1 MARSRRDPVFAEPGA
16 PFWTGGATR
25 ITRCSTCDER
35 LPVPHHAGA
44 RARMNL
50 PNEVEILL
58 VEDNPHDEELTLRAL
73 KERNIAN
80 QLFVARDGAEALDF
94 FFGDG
99 THPWREIGI
108 VPRVVLLDLKL
119 PKVDG
124 LEVLRRLKADERT
137 RALPVVVLTSSRD
150 RKSTRLNSSHG
161 YISYAVKPADFESFA
176 RA

>member
-1 MARSRRDPVFAEPGA
+1 
-16 PFWTGGATR
+16 
-25 ITRCSTCDER
+25 
-35 LPVPHHAGA
+35 
-44 RARMNL
+44 ARMNL

-108 VPRVVLLDLKL
+108 VPRVVLLALQL

-124 LEVLRRLKADERT
+124 LAAPASAAPHAASIRRRRCAMRSATSPPIWSSPTTRCRGSPPGTPCGSWPRRPRT
-137 RALPVVVLTSSRD
+137 RR
-150 RKSTRLNSSHG
+150 
-161 YISYAVKPADFESFA
+161 
-176 RA
+176 